1 MQYNI
6 IEQAEVGKE
15 ECLVVGVF
23 EDTATGKQLQG
34 IPKTIEKNIEKLL
47 TRLCKKSPCLWQI
60 HGDGPSLLLVL
71 LGKQTEVNADSFQ
84 KKVKCIAECLKKQNF
99 EKVSICLP
107 DIEALSSE
115 KQLELTIRTLDENFF
130 QLLDFKEKPDDESYA
145 LKQISIVSQKVSP
158 AALTTALA
166 VIKGIRVARRL
177 ANLPANICTPD
188 YLAGVAQQMAKE
200 HKKIK
205 SKIHNKSAIEKIGM
219 HSFLS
224 VAQGSNEEPRFIE
237 LHYQGTDSKTAPVVL
252 VGKGITFDAG
262 GISLKPAN
270 GMEDMKFDMGGA
282 ASVFGAVKA
291 CAELDLPVNLIGLVP
306 AAENLPGGKALKP
319 GDVIGSLS
327 GQSIEVVNTDA
338 EGRLILADALTYS
351 ERFKPEFVIDLAT
364 LTGAMVVALGDVY
377 SGYFTSDEAIA
388 DKISEAA
395 KSSMDKA
402 WRMPMDEAYQ
412 SNLDSLI
419 ADMAN
424 SRFGGS
430 AGSIVAAC
438 FLSRFTKNLR
448 WAHMDIAG
456 SAWGVSKSK
465 LATGRPVALLT
476 ELLRLHCH
484 AD

>member
-1 MQYNI
+1 MHYNI
-6 IEQAEVGKE
+6 IDRTKLTKD
-15 ECLVVGVF
+15 ECLVAGVL
-23 EDTATGKQLQG
+23 EDVAISGQYPEMPEDLQQK
-34 IPKTIEKNIEKLL
+34 ISALL
-47 TRLCKKSPCLWQI
+47 PRLSKKSPCLWQI
-60 HGDGPSLLLVL
+60 QGEGQSLLLVHF
-71 LGKQTEVNADSFQ
+71 GKQEEFNAGQLQ
-84 KKVKCIAECLKKQNF
+84 KKIKCIADCLKKQNF
-99 EKVSICLP
+99 ENASLCLP
-107 DIEALSSE
+107 QLKEMDAE
-115 KQLELTIRTLDENFF
+115 KQLQLCIRRLDENFF
-130 QLLDFKEKPDDESYA
+130 QLLDFKSKAEEKRYS
-145 LKQISIVSQKVSP
+145 LKQISFYQEKASS
-158 AALTTALA
+158 TTLSSAMA
-166 VIKGIRVARRL
+166 VIEGIRLARRL
-177 ANLPANICTPD
+177 ANLPANVCTPD
-188 YLAGVAQQMAKE
+188 YLARQAQQLADE
-200 HKKIK
+200 HKNINA
-205 SKIHNKSAIEKIGM
+205 KIHNKAAIEKIGM
-219 HSFLS
+219 QSFLS

-237 LHYQGTDSKTAPVVL
+237 LHYQGADSKKAPVVL

-291 CAELDLPVNLIGLVP
+291 CAELELPINLIGLVP

-377 SGYFTSDEAIA
+377 SGFFTSDETLAE
-388 DKISEAA
+388 KLNSAA
-395 KSSMDKA
+395 ALSHDKA
-402 WRMPMDEAYQ
+402 WRMPMDDDYQ
-412 SNLDSLI
+412 DNLDSLI

-448 WAHMDIAG
+448 WAHLDIAG

-476 ELLRLHCH
+476 ELLRQHGH
-484 AD
+484 AG